1 MNPPHSNRV
10 EAKEFLRWRYGDRP
24 AQVVYGDRWKA
35 EEVAPDDTDALLE
48 RVGDGRFY
56 FAPCDLRPGWGNTTP
71 GVVDAIA
78 SRFVWFDFD
87 AEKFGDKDTP
97 PSDESKLHYA
107 KESARIGSTLKA
119 AWEKLGVYPSAEWF
133 SGGGVQGLFRLD
145 RAIAPERAEALCKKL
160 AIALG
165 SDPTVSNRNRV
176 LRVPGGVNPK
186 DEYGRRPTT
195 TSLFYKNDSVTKV
208 EDLEAALARIDV
220 PEKEPPKSAEMEVN
234 WALVPAQDL
243 SWLQNLPADFPPKVR
258 IILDHE
264 GTLGEL
270 NETLKEQ
277 GLLQKGYGSWN
288 SVTFA
293 LAALLKH
300 CNLGPEMMAAVLM
313 APLPCNK
320 HVHNCK
326 DKHRTVERALNR
338 SHEPKAPADSANW
351 PDGTSEFGIA
361 NNTYGNC
368 LAAITKLGTEF
379 WQDVFRGKP
388 FVRGTEISDDLSGEV
403 SDAAVSALR
412 HAVYK
417 RFHFHPTKETMVEA
431 VGVACRANKVNPV
444 LNYYAGLPPWD
455 GVPRIDTLFVKYL
468 GAEDTK
474 LNQAF
479 GRKFMCAKVRRAKQP
494 GCKWDHIPVLEGKQG
509 KRKSMFCED
518 LAVAPDLFTDTSVL
532 AGTAKEQMEVMA
544 GKDVIELGE
553 MAGLHQTT
561 RSRIKAFITRK
572 RDRARMAYDRYAIDV
587 ERRGVCI
594 GTSNPSKYLS
604 DSTGERR
611 WWPVAMT
618 KYDRDEFLRDKDQ
631 LYAEAVAK
639 EPTENIW
646 LDTKEL
652 ETAHAQ
658 LVGTRKE
665 PNELVDLLSDL
676 RGELFDLNPKGPS
689 IVEERVSSDAVRK
702 HVGMNDADVLRIKGI
717 GSLIADAMAHLG
729 WTKADKTLVCA
740 KKAAPTRAY
749 YRPYVASPPT
759 QPEEATPREQEPQA
773 LGPVPKEKAEP
784 EIPF

>member
-1 MNPPHSNRV
+1 MNRAQ
-10 EAKEFLRWRYGDRP
+10 AKEFLRWRYGDER

-35 EEVAPDDTDALLE
+35 EEVTPSDIDALLE

-56 FAPCDLRPGWGNTTP
+56 FAPCDLRPAWGNTTP
-71 GVVDAIA
+71 GVADAVA
-78 SRFVWFDFD
+78 SAFVWFDFD
-87 AEKFGDKDTP
+87 AEKFGDNDTK

-119 AWEKLGVYPSAEWF
+119 AWERLGIYPSAEWF

-145 RAIAPERAEALCKKL
+145 RAIAPGHAEALCKKL
-160 AIALG
+160 AVALG
-165 SDPTVSNRNRV
+165 SDPSVSNRNRI

-186 DEYGRRPTT
+186 SEYGRRPTT
-195 TSLFYKNDSVTKV
+195 TSLFYTKDNITRV
-208 EDLEAALARIDV
+208 EDLEAALAGVDV
-220 PEKEPPKSAEMEVN
+220 PKKEPPGSVEIKVD

-243 SWLQNLPADFPPKVR
+243 SWLQNLPADFPPKAR

-277 GLLQKGYGSWN
+277 GLLQKAYDSWN

-300 CNLGPEMMAAVLM
+300 CNLSPEMMAAVLL

-320 HVHNCK
+320 HVHSRRK
-326 DKHRTVERALNR
+326 DKHRAVERALNR
-338 SHEPKAPADSANW
+338 SHEPKAPTDNGSW
-351 PDGTSEFGIA
+351 PDGTNDYDIP

-368 LAAITKLGTEF
+368 LVAIRKLGAEF

-388 FVRGTEISDDLSGEV
+388 FVSGREVSDDLSGEV
-403 SDAAVSALR
+403 SDAAISALR

-431 VGVACRANKVNPV
+431 VSVACRAHKVDPV
-444 LNYYAGLPPWD
+444 VGYYDRLPQWD
-455 GVPRIDTLFVKYL
+455 GQPRIEKLFVKYL
-468 GAEDTK
+468 GAENTP
-474 LNQAF
+474 LNRAF

-618 KYDRDEFLRDKDQ
+618 KYEREEFLRDKDQ

-646 LDTKEL
+646 LDTEEL
-652 ETAHAQ
+652 EAAHAE
-658 LVGTRKE
+658 LVATRKE
-665 PNELVDLLSDL
+665 PNELVDLLSNL
-676 RGELFDLNPKGPS
+676 RGELFSLGSKDHP
-689 IVEERVSSDAVRK
+689 VMEERVSSNAVRQ
-702 HVGMNDADVLRIKGI
+702 HIGMDNSDALRIKGV
-717 GSLIADAMAHLG
+717 GSVITDAMAHLS
-729 WTKADKTLVCA
+729 WTKSDRTLVCS
-740 KKAAPTRAY
+740 KNEKPTRGY
-749 YRPYVASPPT
+749 YRSYIVAPPM
-759 QPEEATPREQEPQA
+759 QPDEATRPEQAKRA
-773 LGPVPKEKAEP
+773 LGPVAKEKAEP